1 MNVTRSCLLERTAM
15 FSIQVISEIRKADG
29 WLKESIVLVEAVV
42 QCTIEVIRGLLE
54 SSSEE
59 SVVSW
64 SIQLYSYRSKSDD
77 L

>member
-42 QCTIEVIRGLLE
+42 QCTIKN
-54 SSSEE
+54 
-59 SVVSW
+59 
-64 SIQLYSYRSKSDD
+64 YY
-77 L
+77 

>member
-1 MNVTRSCLLERTAM
+1 M

-29 WLKESIVLVEAVV
+29 WLEESIVLVEAVV
-42 QCTIEVIRGLLE
+42 QCTIEVIRGLPE

-64 SIQLYSYRSKSDD
+64 SIQLYSYRSKSDG